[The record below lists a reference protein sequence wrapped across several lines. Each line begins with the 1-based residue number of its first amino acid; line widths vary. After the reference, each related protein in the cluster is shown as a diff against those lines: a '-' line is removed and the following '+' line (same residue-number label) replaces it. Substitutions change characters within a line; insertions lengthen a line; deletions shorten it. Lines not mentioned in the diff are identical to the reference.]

1 MQVTLKTVDNIVV
14 KIDIDPDENVRNII
28 KKLKDCWGEEKT
40 YKLIYAGKVLRESS
54 LLSDYG
60 VSGTLPIIVL
70 VTGSKNVA
78 KKTNAKNSNSELQQT
93 FKHDE
98 ADKQRS
104 RRLALA
110 RQREEIRKPPTL
122 TLTDAEFSSSLQL
135 IMRCNYLF
143 QEDVTKISRDDMISA
158 VNKRFTGDPPDPEE
172 DQAKDLILS
181 KLDEVLDAGPNAA
194 QFNSFLALGFCWCQT
209 YHPEGDL

>member
-14 KIDIDPDENVRNII
+14 KIDIEPDEIVRNII

-78 KKTNAKNSNSELQQT
+78 KKTNAKNSNSEVQQT

-98 ADKQRS
+98 AAKQRS
-104 RRLALA
+104 R
-110 RQREEIRKPPTL
+110 
-122 TLTDAEFSSSLQL
+122 S
-135 IMRCNYLF
+135 
-143 QEDVTKISRDDMISA
+143 
-158 VNKRFTGDPPDPEE
+158 
-172 DQAKDLILS
+172 
-181 KLDEVLDAGPNAA
+181 
-194 QFNSFLALGFCWCQT
+194 
-209 YHPEGDL
+209 